1 MFLTGKGFSPLN
13 KYSLIIYSI
22 IIPILFLTLVYC
34 AYSAQHHPIFAKESK
49 PYRQFQAPVGTHP
62 HDVAVDQA
70 KNGPI
75 WFTAQGTGEL
85 GKLDPKTGNKTF
97 IKLGNVS
104 GSHMNGSAPH
114 GIIIGPDGGLWI
126 TDEFLKGIV
135 RVDPKTEEIKL
146 FPIPANITNNKLNTA
161 TFDKNGVL
169 WFTDR
174 SGYYG
179 KLDPAEGKVHV
190 WAAPRGQGPYGIVTT
205 PDGSV
210 YFNSW
215 TGNYTAKIDLK
226 TGNLTILEPPTK
238 DSQPRRIWTDSKGHL
253 WITEWA
259 TGKLGQYSPD
269 TKKWQ
274 EWKLPGEKPKPY
286 SVYVDEKDKVWVSDF
301 GLQNGTQSMLRF
313 DPDNEKFEVFP
324 LPSDHSDIKQMNGR
338 PGQVWGAESG
348 LDRIIVFSTGNR
360 TS

>member
-1 MFLTGKGFSPLN
+1 LTRKKSFFLSKH
-13 KYSLIIYSI
+13 LIIVYSI
-22 IIPILFLTLVYC
+22 TVPLLLFTLMYP
-34 AYSAQHHPIFAKESK
+34 SPHHSIFAQESK
-49 PYRQFQAPVGTHP
+49 PFRQFQAPVGTNP
-62 HDVAVDQA
+62 HDVAVDQT
-70 KNGPI
+70 KSGPV
-75 WFTAQGTGEL
+75 WFTAQGSGEL

-97 IKLGNVS
+97 IKLGNAP
-104 GSHMNGSAPH
+104 GSPMNGSAPH
-114 GIIIGPDGGLWI
+114 GIIIGPDDGLWI
-126 TDEFLKGIV
+126 TDEFLKAIV

-179 KLDPAEGKVHV
+179 KLDPSEGKVHV

-238 DSQPRRIWTDSKGHL
+238 DSQPRRIWSDSKGHL

-259 TGKLGQYSPD
+259 TGKLAQYNPE

-274 EWKLPGEKPKPY
+274 EWKLPGEKPQPY

-301 GLQNGTQSMLRF
+301 GLQHGTQSMLRF
-313 DPDNEKFEVFP
+313 DPDSEKFEVFP
-324 LPSDHSDIKQMNGR
+324 LPSDHSNIRQMNGR

-348 LDRIIVFSTGNR
+348 LDRIIVFSTGNK

>member
-1 MFLTGKGFSPLN
+1 MFLTGKRFSLLN
-13 KYSLIIYSI
+13 KYSLIVYSI
-22 IIPILFLTLVYC
+22 IIPILFLTLVY
-34 AYSAQHHPIFAKESK
+34 SAQHHLISAQESK
-49 PYRQFQAPVGTHP
+49 AFREFQAPKESHP
-62 HDVAVDQA
+62 HDVAVDPT
-70 KNGPI
+70 KNGPV
-75 WFTAQGTGEL
+75 WYTAQGTGEL
-85 GKLDPKTGNKTF
+85 GKLDPKTGNKTH
-97 IKLGNVS
+97 IQLGNAS
-104 GSHMNGSAPH
+104 GPHMGGSAPH

-126 TDEFLKGIV
+126 TDEFLKAIV
-135 RVDPKTEEIKL
+135 RVDPKTEEIKK
-146 FPIPANITNNKLNTA
+146 FPIPENITKNKLNTA
-161 TFDKNGVL
+161 TFDKSGVL

-190 WAAPRGQGPYGIVTT
+190 WAAPRGQGPYGITTT

-238 DSQPRRIWTDSKGHL
+238 ESQPRRIWSDSKGQL

-259 TGKLGQYSPD
+259 TGKLAQYSPD
-269 TKKWQ
+269 TNKWQ
-274 EWKLPGEKPKPY
+274 EWKLPGDKPQPY

-301 GLQNGTQSMLRF
+301 GITNGKQSMVRF
-313 DPDNEKFEVFP
+313 DPETEKFDVIP
-324 LPSDHSDIKQMNGR
+324 LNTDHSNIRQMNGR
-338 PGQVWGAESG
+338 PGQVWGAESD
-348 LDRIIVFSTGNR
+348 LNRIIVFSTGNR